1 MTHKTLEVWASTQA
15 DGSDAKRI
23 AEIDTAK
30 EGAYEAA
37 RTAFVTS
44 REDAAT
50 KFVWVNEVG
59 PDATNTLWTYP

>member
-1 MTHKTLEVWASTQA
+1 MAQRTLEVWASTQA

-23 AEIDTAK
+23 IEIDTAMD
-30 EGAYEAA
+30 GAYEAA

-44 REDAAT
+44 REDPAT

-59 PDATNTLWTYP
+59 PEATKTLWTYP